1 LNGTIKRAS
10 KSKHAQPKT
19 VFEKKKLII
28 TEKLGKK
35 RSYLKLRE
43 STTGR

>member
-1 LNGTIKRAS
+1 MALLKEQVKANMHSRKQFLR
-10 KSKHAQPKT
+10 
-19 VFEKKKLII
+19 KKLII

-35 RSYLKLRE
+35 RSYLKSRE